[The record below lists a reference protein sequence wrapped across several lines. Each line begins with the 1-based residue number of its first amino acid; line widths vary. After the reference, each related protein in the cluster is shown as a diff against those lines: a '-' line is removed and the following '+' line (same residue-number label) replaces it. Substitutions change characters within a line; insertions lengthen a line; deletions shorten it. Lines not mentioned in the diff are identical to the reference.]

1 MKSKYIKP
9 EIHYLM
15 ANGEPVC
22 INTNPTEES
31 GEEGDWGD
39 GAKGRGF
46 SEDEVYP
53 VGQDND
59 GKMSLW

>member
-1 MKSKYIKP
+1 
-9 EIHYLM
+9 M

-46 SEDEVYP
+46 SEEDVYP
-53 VGQDND
+53 VSQDND